1 MKHLSDEALW
11 ALMDDSLSEGER
23 RATSAHLAGC
33 AECRALLERARR
45 LRGAVD
51 RAPRS
56 MAPPEDAWTE
66 IRARIGARPLAPA
79 ERRSAMP
86 RSRWLSPGWLAA
98 AAVLLVVLSSMVT
111 AWVMRGDGSR
121 AIAPTVASESGA
133 PDERDAT
140 PRFVATDEQERMERE
155 LSALLEAQRSTL
167 TPETVAKIERN
178 LDVIDAAIEE
188 IKTALAEDPNNRALH
203 DLLSASYRQK
213 AALLK
218 QASQIS

>member
-1 MKHLSDEALW
+1 MKHLTDEALW
-11 ALMDDSLSEGER
+11 ALTDDSLSAAER
-23 RATSAHLAGC
+23 RETGAHLTEC

-45 LRGAVD
+45 LRGAID
-51 RAPRS
+51 EAPRT
-56 MAPPEDAWTE
+56 MAPPEDTWTE
-66 IRARIGARPLAPA
+66 VRARIGARPLALA
-79 ERRSAMP
+79 QRRRAMT
-86 RSRWLSPGWLAA
+86 RSRWLGPGWLAA

-111 AWVMRGDGSR
+111 AWVVGRDGPR
-121 AIAPTVASESGA
+121 PTAPTVAGEGPV
-133 PDERDAT
+133 PDERGVT

-155 LSALLEAQRSTL
+155 LTALLEAQRSTL

-178 LDVIDAAIEE
+178 LDVIDAAIDE

-218 QASQIS
+218 QASQI

>member
-11 ALMDDSLSEGER
+11 ALMDDSLSGAER
-23 RATSAHLAGC
+23 RETGAHLAEC

-51 RAPRS
+51 QAPRS

-66 IRARIGARPLAPA
+66 IRARIGARPLPLA

-111 AWVMRGDGSR
+111 AWVIREGPR
-121 AIAPTVASESGA
+121 ASAPTLASERGA

-155 LSALLEAQRSTL
+155 LTALLEAQRSTL

-178 LDVIDAAIEE
+178 LNVIDAAIEE

-203 DLLSASYRQK
+203 DLLHASYRQK